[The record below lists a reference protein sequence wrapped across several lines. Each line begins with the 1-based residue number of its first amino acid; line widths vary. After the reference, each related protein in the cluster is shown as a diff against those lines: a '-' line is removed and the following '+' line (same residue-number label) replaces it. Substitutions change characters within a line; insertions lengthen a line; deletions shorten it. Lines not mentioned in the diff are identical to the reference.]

1 MSSSD
6 RRTFV
11 FAALALAGCGFRPA
25 YGPGGPAETL
35 QGAIRV
41 ADPTDKNGF
50 DLVERLE
57 ERIGRPEAPRFDLR
71 YRILTDIDS
80 VGITSANSITR
91 YNLTGRIAFTVE
103 DRTTGEVVES
113 GTVANFTSWSATGST
128 VAALVAEEDAK
139 YRLMRILAD
148 QIVTQLIAT
157 SGRWLA

>member
-6 RRTFV
+6 RRSFLL
-11 FAALALAGCGFRPA
+11 AALALAGCGFRPA
-25 YGPGGPAETL
+25 YGPGGPAEKL
-35 QGAIRV
+35 QGSIRV
-41 ADPTDKNGF
+41 EDPTDKNGF

-71 YRILTDIDS
+71 YRISTSIDS
-80 VGITSANSITR
+80 VGITPSDSITR
-91 YNLTGRIAFTVE
+91 YNLTGRIEFTLVE
-103 DRTTGEVVES
+103 RASGEVVQS
-113 GTVANFTSWSATGST
+113 GTVSNFTSWSATGST